1 MVLNGNQQTKGA
13 KKMGMQDMKN
23 VMESIKASTRNVSL
37 KITNPTLRAELED
50 LHNRSVQIMQTYKT
64 GAESVDTNTTL
75 SQLGKQEAKRSLMT
89 TTLDDLAKI
98 DAAAEKYNREVER
111 VLASISDDTSENA
124 VLDYMVQREIRDR
137 VTNDTTLEV
146 QYAHA
151 VNTNTNQLL
160 VDALENDPLP
170 RDFVT
175 VGTRSKTRQN
185 KLMVSSP
192 KDALRVKDIDL
203 YKACLKNTTDAA
215 RHIISQYQ

>member
-1 MVLNGNQQTKGA
+1 
-13 KKMGMQDMKN
+13 MGIQDMKN
-23 VMESIKASTRNVSL
+23 IMESIKASTRNVSL

-50 LHNRSVQIMQTYKT
+50 LHNRSAQIMQTYKT

-111 VLASISDDTSENA
+111 VLASISDETGENA

-137 VTNDTTLEV
+137 VTNDATLEV

-203 YKACLKNTTDAA
+203 YKVCLKNTTDAA